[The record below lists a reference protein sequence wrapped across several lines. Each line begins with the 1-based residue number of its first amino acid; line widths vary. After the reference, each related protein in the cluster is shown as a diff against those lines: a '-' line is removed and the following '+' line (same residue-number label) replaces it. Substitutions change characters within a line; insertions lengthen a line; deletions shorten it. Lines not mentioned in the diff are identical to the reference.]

1 MLSLSI
7 PDKFNINY
15 VLSFGNLRFDLNLT
29 TIQGNMKEKESG
41 IKKPSAKQGS
51 SSETLQNKL
60 ATAIKNVE
68 KAWEA
73 YKKKAASYEKA
84 VKEQTDKMG
93 LKHLLSAA
101 KVAKFTYKIKVVE
114 HKLAKAIFKATHNA
128 GNKSGKEAIK
138 VPTKFKAII
147 TKEDRLN
154 STAVNSKA
162 SVEVLKTKAE
172 PKSKKKT
179 AAKE

>member
-1 MLSLSI
+1 
-7 PDKFNINY
+7 
-15 VLSFGNLRFDLNLT
+15 
-29 TIQGNMKEKESG
+29 MKEKESG
-41 IKKPSAKQGS
+41 IKKPSAKQGP

-60 ATAIKNVE
+60 ATAVKNVE

-101 KVAKFTYKIKVVE
+101 KIAKFTYKIKVVE
-114 HKLAKAIFKATHNA
+114 HKLAKAILKAAHKS
-128 GNKSGKEAIK
+128 GKKSGKEAIE
-138 VPTKFKAII
+138 VPSKFKAII
-147 TKEDRLN
+147 TTEDQLN
-154 STAVNSKA
+154 STAVNPET
-162 SVEVLKTKAE
+162 SVEVVKTKGE

-179 AAKE
+179 AAKNNA